1 MLAGKN
7 VTIEGVGSFV
17 SAKKVF
23 DSVGGNFTEKRRGVF
38 ERNRR
43 GRWLFRLG
51 KKNVRHS
58 AGGNFAGKRRGVF
71 ERNRRGRWITVLY
84 RMLFR
89 FFLTK
94 TAKNKQKLPQR
105 IGYP

>member
-43 GRWLFRLG
+43 GRW
-51 KKNVRHS
+51 
-58 AGGNFAGKRRGVF
+58 
-71 ERNRRGRWITVLY
+71 ITVLY